1 MPRAVAAR
9 KFASEEAARG
19 QTSSTTQ
26 HSSMTVLHHL
36 ARVAGLAMRSLLLL
50 RLLAA
55 SKQECA

>member
-1 MPRAVAAR
+1 
-9 KFASEEAARG
+9 
-19 QTSSTTQ
+19 
-26 HSSMTVLHHL
+26 MTVLHHL